1 MKEFNFGKTS
11 SFLPTT
17 VLKITFATSY
27 FQGLLSRFTECFE
40 YKVAQ
45 LQMAASKFDL
55 ESL

>member
-1 MKEFNFGKTS
+1 MKEFNFGKAS

-40 YKVAQ
+40 YEIAQ

-55 ESL
+55 E